1 LQSLL
6 VLDEADHLKDDS
18 VLPFFY
24 ALSAKPNS
32 KLSMIGIANSLDLAS
47 RLSFSKHNVGAI
59 EFTPYTAADMSL
71 IAKQRLLPLSADATL
86 PCIAAPA
93 LELASKRVAG
103 VSGDLRTFLS
113 IVRKAIE
120 LVEPLSPDSPSS
132 STPPKATPSHVL
144 KALKACSLSAVHNPS
159 ATLETALES
168 APFHARIVLAGLCI
182 SFARLASSAPSP
194 KGKASTE
201 SLTYDSAWSTYSE
214 VLKQAEKEMMAQSRG
229 DYENL
234 LDTLAVIGLATLQT
248 VSMPSPKSKAK
259 NSPRASSSQ
268 RQRTI
273 SLVHPLT
280 LNEAAVKHGE
290 GEAAAVVSALFNAE
304 TRKQKKKLRLKEWDE
319 AAPMSGFHGDGLDG
333 KEDRMMGKAA
343 RGRNEDSL
351 EEEDDL

>member
-1 LQSLL
+1 
-6 VLDEADHLKDDS
+6 
-18 VLPFFY
+18 
-24 ALSAKPNS
+24 
-32 KLSMIGIANSLDLAS
+32 
-47 RLSFSKHNVGAI
+47 
-59 EFTPYTAADMSL
+59 MSL
-71 IAKQRLLPLSADATL
+71 IAKQRLLPLSEDSSTL

-120 LVEPLSPDSPSS
+120 LVEPSSSSDAPSS
-132 STPPKATPSHVL
+132 SSPAKATPSHVL

-159 ATLETALES
+159 AALETALES
-168 APFHARIVLAGLCI
+168 APFHARIVLASLCI
-182 SFARLASSAPSP
+182 SFARLASSTPSS

-201 SLTYDSAWSTYSE
+201 SITYDSAWSIYSE

-248 VSMPSPKSKAK
+248 VSMPSPKSKSK
-259 NSPRASSSQ
+259 NSPRSSSSQ

-290 GEAAAVVSALFNAE
+290 GEAAAVVAALFNAE

-333 KEDRMMGKAA
+333 KEERMMGKAA
-343 RGRNEDSL
+343 RGRNEDPL